1 MAVTGVPIF
10 GAIIDFSD
18 GAEFITSAMQL
29 DDAVY
34 GLLDTGQLANSNDRV
49 DISDFAIQ
57 ASIRR
62 GRNRILD
69 KFEAGTATV
78 IFRDD
83 NGNFNPSN
91 SAGDY
96 YGKLLP
102 LRKIQIF
109 ADYNGVRYPLFYGFI
124 MSFTTNFQV
133 GVDAYSK
140 VTLQCVDG
148 FRLLNN
154 YNFSSVPLATAGE
167 TTGSRINKLLDLASW
182 PAVARK
188 IDTGDSTVQADPAIA
203 NRNMLDEIQ
212 LVGDKTEFG
221 GVFAD
226 NDGDIYFFSRTNLS
240 NRAAN
245 PVTIFSDD
253 GSAIGYQS
261 IEIMHDDVL
270 IVNDVTVQRLG
281 GTAQQVTDSASQ
293 TTYFPH
299 TGVRS
304 GIYLQ
309 TDDEALSQAQMLLA
323 TRKDATLR
331 ISSLGLN
338 LFDPTDSAATRIQAG
353 LSLDIFSPIQVTKT
367 MPGSTSITKTLFV
380 QGVSHDMT
388 KRSFDTKLM
397 TAEPIIKAFVLDS
410 TTAGVL
416 DGTDGLLSY

>member
-1 MAVTGVPIF
+1 MSVTGVPQF
-10 GAIIDFSD
+10 GAAIDFTD
-18 GAEFITSAMQL
+18 GAEFITTAFQL
-29 DDAVY
+29 DDTVY
-34 GLLDTGQLANSNDRV
+34 GQLDTGQLANSNDNV
-49 DISDFAIQ
+49 DISSFAVS

-78 IFRDD
+78 VLRDD

-91 SAGDY
+91 TSSPY

-109 ADYNGVRYPLFYGFI
+109 ADYNGIRYPLFYGFI

-133 GVDAYSK
+133 GVDQYAQ
-140 VTLQCVDG
+140 VTLQCVDS

-154 YNFSSVPLATAGE
+154 FTFSSVSAATAGE
-167 TTGSRINKLLDLASW
+167 TTGSRINKLLDLAIW
-182 PAVARK
+182 PTVARK
-188 IDTGDSTVQADPAIA
+188 IDTGDTTVQADPGTA
-203 NRNMLDEIQ
+203 NRNMLDELQ

-221 GVFAD
+221 GIFAD
-226 NDGDIYFFSRTNLS
+226 NDGDIYFFSRTNLAKK
-240 NRAAN
+240 AAN
-245 PVTIFSDD
+245 PTTIFSDD
-253 GSAIGYQS
+253 GTNIGYQS
-261 IEIMHDDVL
+261 IELMHDDVL

-281 GTAQQVTDSASQ
+281 GSPQQVIDSASQ
-293 TTYFPH
+293 LTYFPH

-309 TDDEALSQAQMLLA
+309 TDSEALNQAQMLLA

-338 LFDPTDSAATRIQAG
+338 LFDQTPSASTRIVAG

-367 MPGSTSITKTLFV
+367 MPGSTNIVKTLFV

-388 KRSFDTKLM
+388 KLSFNTKLM
-397 TAEPIIKAFVLDS
+397 TAEPIIKAFVLDNIS
-410 TTAGVL
+410 TGVL